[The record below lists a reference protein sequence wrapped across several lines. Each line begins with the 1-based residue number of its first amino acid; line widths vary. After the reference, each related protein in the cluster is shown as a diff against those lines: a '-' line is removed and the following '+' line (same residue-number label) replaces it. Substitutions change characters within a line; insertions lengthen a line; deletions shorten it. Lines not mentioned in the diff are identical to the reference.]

1 MSVLKP
7 TLAPGR
13 YLVQDM
19 SASRSFIT
27 TDEAFSTDPS
37 KQYEPVV
44 VLPPGVLASVVS
56 LYDCFP
62 NTSKASTDLGA

>member
-56 LYDCFP
+56 FYYSAP
-62 NTSKASTDLGA
+62 TSNASTDIYA